1 MWHAVSLGVY
11 PTLMVGNLLLAWL
24 AFRAGL
30 HEQVII
36 GAVTL
41 STLGLLAAL
50 EQQLPHRPSWRATR
64 KGIAVDLLHGLLSNG
79 LCNSLAQA
87 AGLALAFS
95 LVSSLSNAA
104 GLWPH
109 HWPVMA
115 QVFLGMVLGELCFYT
130 AHRAAHEVPWL
141 WPWHAVHHSSERLT
155 VWSAPRNH
163 PANAV
168 VSFVSQ
174 TAPAA
179 MLGAGVEAQLLLS
192 VFTTTNGMLQHTNLV
207 LRLGPLGWLL
217 ATADQHRWHH
227 SARIDQGNSNYG
239 SNLMIWDHL
248 LGTFQR
254 GPELGPARVGLS
266 DGQLP
271 ESFWVHLWAPL
282 RWAEA
287 VHPRPLPAPPTVDM
301 EAIAA
306 AKARE
311 ADAAVKAASM

>member
-1 MWHAVSLGVY
+1 MWSALSVGVY
-11 PTLMVGNLLLAWL
+11 PVLMVGNLLLAWL

-30 HEQVII
+30 HPEAIL

-41 STLGLLAAL
+41 SSLGLLAVL
-50 EQQLPHRPSWRATR
+50 EHRHPHRPTWRASAR
-64 KGIAVDLLHGLLSNG
+64 SVWVDLMHGLLSNG
-79 LCNSLAQA
+79 LSNSLVQA
-87 AGLALAFS
+87 AGLAAAFALMARAS
-95 LVSSLSNAA
+95 DAV

-109 HWPVMA
+109 GWPLMA
-115 QVFLGMVLGELCFYT
+115 QVFLGMALGELCFYT

-141 WPWHAVHHSSERLT
+141 WPWHAVHHSSEALT

-163 PANAV
+163 PVNAV
-168 VSFVSQ
+168 VSFVCQ

-179 MLGAGVEAQLLLS
+179 MLGASTEALLLLS

-207 LRLGPLGWLL
+207 MRLGPLGWLL

-239 SNLMIWDHL
+239 SNLMLWDHL
-248 LGTFQR
+248 FGTYQR
-254 GPELGPARVGLS
+254 GAELGPARVGLS

-271 ESFWVHLWAPL
+271 ESFWAHLWAPL
-282 RWAEA
+282 RWSEA
-287 VHPRPLPAPPTVDM
+287 VKPRPLPAPPTVDM
-301 EAIAA
+301 AAIAA

-311 ADAAVKAASM
+311 AEALKVASG